1 MTPTPPQPIPAPAR
15 RFNWKQFLSGV
26 GGWLVVNTV
35 AWLIL
40 LWVFKTFF
48 APIPSEEGFNQL
60 NILPFCCIPSLI
72 NLALVVFLFIKFR
85 TASLGWVVAH
95 VLNALILLVL
105 SFVLDK
111 FGLIGIPAMLFGA
124 PAYLVGLI
132 LF

>member
-1 MTPTPPQPIPAPAR
+1 MTSPPPIPAPAR
-15 RFNWKQFLSGV
+15 RFNWKQFLAGV

-72 NLALVVFLFIKFR
+72 NLAVVVFLFIKFR
-85 TASLGWVVAH
+85 TAALGWVVTH
-95 VLNALILLVL
+95 VLNALVLLLL

-124 PAYLVGLI
+124 PAYLVSLI